1 MRAPWMYR
9 FGAIALLFA
18 GGLAVWVDATLSREW
33 IAQTTNADKVFSG
46 LSGGMAFIIAVLASA
61 FGAIA
66 TNPLSWRIL
75 YMQSKRLAA
84 ISDTNE
90 RLLNLVGYGML
101 SLFILGGFIFVYG
114 VDLISTYHKVQNFW
128 LTVGIVFFG
137 DLCFMLAVPLW
148 MLSSTAKVAIE
159 EFDSK
164 ISDARNGGS
173 GRTVNTQSRRF
184 E

>member
-18 GGLAVWVDATLSREW
+18 GGLAVWVDASLSREW
-33 IAQTTNADKVFSG
+33 IATTTKADQVFPG
-46 LSGGMAFIIAVLASA
+46 LSGGMAFILATLASA
-61 FGAIA
+61 FGAVA
-66 TNPLSWRIL
+66 TNPVSWRIL

-84 ISDTNE
+84 ISDNNE
-90 RLLNLVGYGML
+90 RILNLIGFGFL

-128 LTVGIVFFG
+128 VTVGIVFFG

-148 MLSSTAKVAIE
+148 MLSTTSEVAIN
-159 EFDSK
+159 EFYSK
-164 ISDARNGGS
+164 MGANPGGQ
-173 GRTVNTQSRRF
+173 RTVNTQGRRF

>member
-1 MRAPWMYR
+1 MYR

-33 IAQTTNADKVFSG
+33 IAQTTNADKVFPG
-46 LSGGMAFIIAVLASA
+46 LSGGMSFILATLASA

-66 TNPLSWRIL
+66 TNPFSWQIL
-75 YMQSKRLAA
+75 YMQSKKLAA

-90 RLLNLVGYGML
+90 RILNLIGYGFL

-114 VDLISTYHKVQNFW
+114 VDLVSTFHKVRNFW

-164 ISDARNGGS
+164 IGNARGGQ
-173 GRTVNTQSRRF
+173 RTVNTNGRRF

>member
-1 MRAPWMYR
+1 MYR

-18 GGLAVWVDATLSREW
+18 GGLAVWVDASLSREW
-33 IAQTTNADKVFSG
+33 IAQTTNADQIWSG
-46 LSGGMAFIIAVLASA
+46 LSGGMAFILAALASA
-61 FGAIA
+61 FGAVA
-66 TNPLSWRIL
+66 TNPVSWRIL

-114 VDLISTYHKVQNFW
+114 IDLISTYHKVKNFW

-148 MLSSTAKVAIE
+148 MLSTTSKVAIE
-159 EFDSK
+159 EFHNK
-164 ISDARNGGS
+164 MGATPGGQ
-173 GRTVNTQSRRF
+173 RTVNTQGRRF

>member
-18 GGLAVWVDATLSREW
+18 GGLAVWVDASLSREW
-33 IAQTTNADKVFSG
+33 IATTTKADLVFPG
-46 LSGGMAFIIAVLASA
+46 LSGGMAFILATLASA

-66 TNPLSWRIL
+66 TNPVSWRIL

-90 RLLNLVGYGML
+90 RILNLVGFGFL

-114 VDLISTYHKVQNFW
+114 VDLISTYHKVKNFW
-128 LTVGIVFFG
+128 VTVGIVFFG

-148 MLSSTAKVAIE
+148 MLSTTSQVAIS
-159 EFDSK
+159 EFYSK
-164 ISDARNGGS
+164 MGAAPGGQ
-173 GRTVNTQSRRF
+173 RTVNTQGRRF

>member
-18 GGLAVWVDATLSREW
+18 GGLAVWVDASLSREW
-33 IAQTTNADKVFSG
+33 IAQTTNADQVWPG
-46 LSGGMAFIIAVLASA
+46 LSGGVAFILAALASA
-61 FGAIA
+61 FGAVA
-66 TNPLSWRIL
+66 TNPVSWRLL
-75 YMQSKRLAA
+75 YMQSKKLAG
-84 ISDTNE
+84 ITDTNE

-101 SLFILGGFIFVYG
+101 SLFILGGFIFIYG
-114 VDLISTYHKVQNFW
+114 VDLISTYHKVKNFW

-148 MLSSTAKVAIE
+148 MLSITSKVAID
-159 EFDSK
+159 EFHSRMG
-164 ISDARNGGS
+164 AVPGGQ
-173 GRTVNTQSRRF
+173 RTVNTSGRRF